1 MATIIIGIG
10 NPVLTDDS
18 VGLKIVQHIAE
29 LLPPTS
35 GIAVRKLHVG
45 GIGLMEAMAGYDRA
59 ILVDAICTPG
69 GVPGTVYSPTVD
81 DLFHTRNTCST
92 HDANLDVAL
101 ELGRL
106 AGLHLPSRIRIWAVE
121 AGDVTSFGERLTEA
135 VQPAVPL
142 VVEHILHDLGDELG
156 QAGKSGECA

>member
-29 LLPPTS
+29 LLPVSS
-35 GIAVRKLHVG
+35 GVAVCELHVG

-59 ILVDAICTPG
+59 VVVDAICTPG
-69 GVPGTVYSPTVD
+69 GVPGTVYSPTLEG
-81 DLFHTRNTCST
+81 LFNTRNTCST

-101 ELGRL
+101 ELGKL

-121 AGDVTSFGERLTEA
+121 AGEVTAFGEQLTEA
-135 VQPAVPL
+135 VQRAVPI
-142 VVEHILHDLGDELG
+142 VVDRIMNDLSDELR
-156 QAGKSGECA
+156 QAPGSGACA